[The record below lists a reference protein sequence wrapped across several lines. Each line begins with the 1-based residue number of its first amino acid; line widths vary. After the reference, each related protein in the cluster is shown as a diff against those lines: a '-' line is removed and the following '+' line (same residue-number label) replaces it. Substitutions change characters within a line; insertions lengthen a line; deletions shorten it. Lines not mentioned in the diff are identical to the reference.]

1 MLDSRRARKAKEYKE
16 KAPACSTVG
25 GQGRA
30 HMVNLL
36 SLIRAGNKDTVA
48 GQAIKRK
55 ISLIRAGYLV
65 EN

>member
-1 MLDSRRARKAKEYKE
+1 
-16 KAPACSTVG
+16 
-25 GQGRA
+25 
-30 HMVNLL
+30 MVNLL